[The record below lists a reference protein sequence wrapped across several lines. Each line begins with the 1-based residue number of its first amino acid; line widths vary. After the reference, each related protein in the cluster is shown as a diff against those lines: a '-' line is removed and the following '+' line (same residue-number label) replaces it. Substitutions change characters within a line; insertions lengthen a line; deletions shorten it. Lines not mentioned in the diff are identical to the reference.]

1 MSESCEVT
9 ISPSEQRQLTSK
21 AEPDTKDSDMT
32 VSRWRSCLPLLLV
45 LLVGSLLACS
55 LIVGKLAINAGAA
68 PLAFL
73 CLALLGSGLGLWLL
87 SIIRRQAARLSLR
100 VLEYGMVAGLL
111 FLLPNIVGF
120 LAVRYV
126 GAGFIS
132 MTFLFPLLITYCL
145 ALIAGLERFS
155 LLLALA
161 VLIGLAGGVLL
172 AASKASLGDAPLIWI
187 ILTLC
192 GPFVIA
198 AGNLY
203 RTLRWPYG
211 VAPLFLASQ
220 MLLMAGLMLLPLVL
234 VVEGGNGFLSA
245 ITDGAVVILVWQML
259 TFSSLY
265 FFYFILQKVAG
276 PVYLS
281 QIGSVAAVVGAGVA
295 SFGLGEQLPPNLGLA
310 AFLVAIG
317 VFLFQRAAARK
328 REDVG

>member
-1 MSESCEVT
+1 MTESCEAT
-9 ISPSEQRQLTSK
+9 IGPSEQRQLPPKTT
-21 AEPDTKDSDMT
+21 PDTERSDQT
-32 VSRWRSCLPLLLV
+32 VSRWRSCLPLMLV

-55 LIVGKLAINAGAA
+55 LIVGKLAISAGAA

-73 CLALLGSGLGLWLL
+73 CLALLGSGLSLWLL
-87 SIIRRQAARLSLR
+87 SIMRRQAARLTMR
-100 VLEYGMVAGLL
+100 VLEYGLVAGLL
-111 FLLPNIVGF
+111 FLLPNMVGF
-120 LAVRYV
+120 LAVRHV

-155 LLLALA
+155 ALQALA

-192 GPFVIA
+192 GPLVIA

-234 VVEGGNGFLSA
+234 VAEGMEGFMTAMSH
-245 ITDGAVVILVWQML
+245 GAMVILVWQML
-259 TFSSLY
+259 TFAALY

-295 SFGLGEQLPPNLGLA
+295 NFGLGEQLPPNLGIA

-317 VFLFQRAAARK
+317 VFLFQRAAMQNRK
-328 REDVG
+328 DVG